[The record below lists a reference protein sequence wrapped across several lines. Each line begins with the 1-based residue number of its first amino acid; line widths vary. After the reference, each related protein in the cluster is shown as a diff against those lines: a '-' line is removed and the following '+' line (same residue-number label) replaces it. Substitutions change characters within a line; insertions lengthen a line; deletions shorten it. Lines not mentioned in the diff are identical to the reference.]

1 MEEMLIN
8 DQILSR
14 NQIQERI
21 MISLYQYL
29 FYVSID
35 EKPDIQQIIDNVFN
49 ASMSSID
56 EFARKTIIAAIQ
68 YGPEG
73 VEEISK
79 HLKEFT
85 FERLNI
91 VEQALLLMGYAE
103 LVHMQ
108 MPKQVVINVCVKLAQ
123 KFSDFNS
130 FKYINAVLEN
140 INNG

>member
-8 DQILSR
+8 DQKLSR

-35 EKPDIQQIIDNVFN
+35 EKPNIQDIVNNVFDSN
-49 ASMSSID
+49 MSGID
-56 EFARKTIIAAIQ
+56 EFARKAIIAAIQ

-79 HLKEFT
+79 YLKEFN

-91 VEQALLLMGYAE
+91 VEQAILLMGYAE
-103 LVHMQ
+103 LVHLD

-123 KFSDFNS
+123 KFSDSNS
-130 FKYINAVLEN
+130 YKYINGVLEQ
-140 INNG
+140 IKHG

>member
-1 MEEMLIN
+1 
-8 DQILSR
+8 
-14 NQIQERI
+14 

-35 EKPDIQQIIDNVFN
+35 EKPDIQQIVNNVFDSN
-49 ASMSSID
+49 MSGID

-79 HLKEFT
+79 YLKEFS

-91 VEQALLLMGYAE
+91 VEQAVLLMGYAE
-103 LVHMQ
+103 LVHLNI
-108 MPKQVVINVCVKLAQ
+108 PKQVVINVCVKLAQ
-123 KFSDFNS
+123 KFSDSNS
-130 FKYINAVLEN
+130 YKYINGVLEK
-140 INNG
+140 IKHG

>member
-35 EKPDIQQIIDNVFN
+35 EKPNIQQIINNVFN
-49 ASMSSID
+49 ENMANID

-68 YGPEG
+68 FGPEA

-79 HLKEFT
+79 HLKEFN

-91 VEQALLLMGYAE
+91 VEQAVLLMGFTE
-103 LVHMQ
+103 LKHMN

-130 FKYINAVLEN
+130 FKYINGVLEN
-140 INNG
+140 ISNG